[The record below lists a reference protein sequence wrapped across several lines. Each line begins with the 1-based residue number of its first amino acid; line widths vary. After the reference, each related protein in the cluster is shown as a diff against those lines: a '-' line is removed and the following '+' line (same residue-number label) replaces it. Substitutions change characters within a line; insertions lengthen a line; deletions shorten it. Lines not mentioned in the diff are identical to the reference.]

1 MVNTTAKINTISN
14 CKKCNHKLCTQKVSI
29 FSSLNMEQL
38 AKVGDLIN
46 HRRYKKGKLLVM
58 EGEKTESLV
67 IINEGQVKA
76 YKTTLDGK
84 EQIIYIF
91 SEGDFFGERN
101 LLRDYASP
109 YNVEALEETHVCIIH
124 KRDFQILIKSIP
136 DIAVKIMEELCMR
149 LDRLENTI
157 ETMGSRTV
165 EARVSLVLLEFAD
178 KYGKPHPRG
187 TLIELPLSREGIANY
202 IGLARE
208 TVSRKMSILQE
219 EGILEMI
226 GNKKVLLL
234 NRSELEKTLK

>member
-46 HRRYKKGKLLVM
+46 HRRYKKGELLVM

-91 SEGDFFGERN
+91 SEGDFFG
-101 LLRDYASP
+101 S
-109 YNVEALEETHVCIIH
+109 
-124 KRDFQILIKSIP
+124 
-136 DIAVKIMEELCMR
+136 
-149 LDRLENTI
+149 
-157 ETMGSRTV
+157 
-165 EARVSLVLLEFAD
+165 
-178 KYGKPHPRG
+178 
-187 TLIELPLSREGIANY
+187 GIF
-202 IGLARE
+202 
-208 TVSRKMSILQE
+208 
-219 EGILEMI
+219 
-226 GNKKVLLL
+226 
-234 NRSELEKTLK
+234 